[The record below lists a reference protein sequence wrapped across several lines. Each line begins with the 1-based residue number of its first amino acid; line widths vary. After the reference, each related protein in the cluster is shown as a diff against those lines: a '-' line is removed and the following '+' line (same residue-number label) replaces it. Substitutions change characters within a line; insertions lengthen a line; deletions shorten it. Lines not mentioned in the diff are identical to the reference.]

1 MCKVME
7 IARSSVVSDRCGRE
21 DQPRSIDIGNDHID
35 SATQR
40 HTVALLRSPSVVNQ
54 GRRVGCEMVDG
65 RSGISTASAIIRCTA
80 SIDRCVMCH

>member
-65 RSGISTASAIIRCTA
+65 RSGISMLRCRLRE
-80 SIDRCVMCH
+80 SVISW